1 MFSSRFLWLD
11 GETFCIAHSHSPAA
25 LSGRSFL
32 IPSAARARDQ
42 VDRQE
47 SAIRHLSRRLS
58 RRQWLGRTRSVPLRH
73 RLLAVTLKRV
83 A

>member
-1 MFSSRFLWLD
+1 MFITRFLWLD
-11 GETFCIAHSHSPAA
+11 GETGKDL
-25 LSGRSFL
+25 LS
-32 IPSAARARDQ
+32 PSAARARDQ

-73 RLLAVTLKRV
+73 RLLADTLKRV

>member
-1 MFSSRFLWLD
+1 MFITRFLWLA
-11 GETFCIAHSHSPAA
+11 GETFCIGHSHNPAA
-25 LSGRSFL
+25 PSGQGLLS
-32 IPSAARARDQ
+32 PSAARARDQ

-58 RRQWLGRTRSVPLRH
+58 RRQWLGRTRPVLLRH
-73 RLLAVTLKRV
+73 RLLACTLKRV

>member
-1 MFSSRFLWLD
+1 MFITRFLWLD
-11 GETFCIAHSHSPAA
+11 GETFCVGPSHTPAT
-25 LSGRSFL
+25 LSGQGLLS
-32 IPSAARARDQ
+32 PSAARARDQ